1 MVQFTA
7 HNSDSFN
14 FLGYLGK
21 TAINNALF
29 IFIVAI
35 PEEIRQEQ
43 EPIAVLCPVLKSFT
57 ILIYN
62 RNDSMIIMDDLIDS
76 NQHYKTTILANLTW
90 VGT

>member
-21 TAINNALF
+21 TPINNALF
-29 IFIVAI
+29 LFIVAI
-35 PEEIRQEQ
+35 PKEIRQEQ

-62 RNDSMIIMDDLIDS
+62 RNDSMIIMDS